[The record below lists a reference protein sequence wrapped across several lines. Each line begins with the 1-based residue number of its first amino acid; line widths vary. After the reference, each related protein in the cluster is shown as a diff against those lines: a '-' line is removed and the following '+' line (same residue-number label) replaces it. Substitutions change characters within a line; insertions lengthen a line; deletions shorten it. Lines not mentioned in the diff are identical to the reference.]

1 MRKASATVIYKAE
14 PRMLPDNTSITI
26 YNIYNLTINYKNNN
40 ITLIQYNADTNKTTP
55 APYDYNNFY
64 GMYET
69 VLNIAKNNGF
79 YFGSYEEF
87 GLDWFDV
94 QWISTED
101 PWNIRKYGY
110 NKGVR
115 V

>member
-55 APYDYNNFY
+55 APYDYNTFS

-69 VLNIAKNNGF
+69 
-79 YFGSYEEF
+79 
-87 GLDWFDV
+87 
-94 QWISTED
+94 WICIDD

-110 NKGVR
+110 NKGGTV
-115 V
+115 